1 MKPFSIAVLLSGSG
15 SNLQALLDAQ
25 DAGSLGAEVGLVI
38 SDRADAY
45 GLQRALGRNIPAAF
59 VPLPRVAGLPAARA
73 AARVDWER
81 RLLGVLNAFAYDL
94 VLLSGFMR
102 VLSADF
108 LAGCRAAVINQHPAL
123 LPDPG
128 RPFDA
133 SAASGGDTLTTSA
146 GIVIPALRG
155 AHVVADALRRGLPV
169 TGCTIHR
176 VTPAVD
182 DGPVLAR
189 AEVPILPGDDEA
201 ALHER
206 IKAAERRLVVE
217 VVARLARQDRP
228 VLETGA

>member
-1 MKPFSIAVLLSGSG
+1 MKSYSIAVLLSGSG

-25 DAGSLGAEVGLVI
+25 DAGSLGAEVGLVL

-59 VPLPRVAGLPAARA
+59 VPLPRVAGPPAARA
-73 AARVDWER
+73 AVRADWEQ

-102 VLSADF
+102 ILSADF
-108 LAGCRAAVINQHPAL
+108 LAGCRAPVINQHPAL

-128 RPFDA
+128 GPFDA
-133 SAASGGDTLTTSA
+133 SRSSGGDTVTTSA

-155 AHVVADALRRGLPV
+155 AHVVADALQRGLSV

-189 AEVPILPGDDEA
+189 AEVPILPGDDAA

-206 IKAAERRLVVE
+206 IKAEERRLVVE
-217 VVARLARQDRP
+217 VVARLARS
-228 VLETGA
+228 AS